1 MPFVLTYLQ
10 ETMTRHE
17 SSFVLRVGSA
27 AKPHQAP
34 VARFPYRRT
43 SYLKIVFA
51 ITVMAITFAKVRI
64 SKQIQNKNRFF
75 CFFHS
80 LAIPFLHSS
89 HSHSIPIGYGLGIV
103 WVWLDYA

>member
-64 SKQIQNKNRFF
+64 SEHNTKQKSIFLFF
-75 CFFHS
+75 
-80 LAIPFLHSS
+80 P
-89 HSHSIPIGYGLGIV
+89 
-103 WVWLDYA
+103 